1 MKQMADRQ
9 HTSKHYEQQLRM
21 LKDKLLLMSHQ
32 AEQMISDSIRA
43 LMERRP
49 SLAEEVISRDDTLDQ
64 LEVEIDTL
72 CYEILALEQPV
83 ARDLRFIATA
93 LKIVRDIERIGD
105 TAVNI
110 AERAHELIQEP
121 ELRRLIALPIMAE
134 AAQRILKESLD
145 AFVNEDAD
153 LAEKVVLSDRA
164 IDDFYEQIFR
174 ELLTYMIE
182 DTRNIS
188 RAIKL
193 IFIAK
198 HLERVGDHSANIA
211 EMVVFMVRGQD
222 IRHGT
227 RAYRG

>member
-1 MKQMADRQ
+1 MPDRQ
-9 HTSKHYEQQLRM
+9 HTSKHYEQQLRL

-32 AEQMISDSIRA
+32 AEQMISDAMRA
-43 LMERRP
+43 LAERKP
-49 SLAEEVISRDDTLDQ
+49 SVAEEVISRDDTVDQ

-83 ARDLRFIATA
+83 ASDLRFLATA
-93 LKIVRDIERIGD
+93 LKIVRDLERIGD

-110 AERAHELIQEP
+110 AERARELIREP
-121 ELRRLIALPIMAE
+121 ELKKLVALPIMAE

-145 AFVNEDAD
+145 AFVNSDAD
-153 LAEKVVLSDRA
+153 LAEKVIKEDKDV
-164 IDDFYEQIFR
+164 DDLYEQIFR

-188 RAIKL
+188 RALKL

-227 RAYRG
+227 RIDRG

>member
-1 MKQMADRQ
+1 MAGRE
-9 HTSKHYEQQLRM
+9 HTSKHYETQLRL

-32 AEQMISDSIRA
+32 AEQMIADAMRA
-43 LMERRP
+43 LTERRP
-49 SLAEEVISRDDTLDQ
+49 TLADEVISRDDTLDK

-83 ARDLRFIATA
+83 ASDLRFIATA

-110 AERAHELIQEP
+110 AERARELIQEP
-121 ELRRLIALPIMAE
+121 ELKKLIALPIMGQ
-134 AAQRILKESLD
+134 AAQRILKDSLD
-145 AFVNEDAD
+145 AFVNSDAD
-153 LAEKVVLSDRA
+153 LAERVILQDKDV
-164 IDDFYEQIFR
+164 DDLYEQIFR

-182 DTRNIS
+182 DTRSIS

-198 HLERVGDHSANIA
+198 HLERVGDHSSNIA

-227 RAYRG
+227 RSDRG

>member
-1 MKQMADRQ
+1 MPDRQ
-9 HTSKHYEQQLRM
+9 HTSKHYDQQLRL

-32 AEQMISDSIRA
+32 AEQMIADAIKA
-43 LMERRP
+43 LVDRRP
-49 SLAEEVISRDDTLDQ
+49 TLAEEVIHRDDTLDH

-110 AERAHELIQEP
+110 AERARELIQEP
-121 ELRRLIALPIMAE
+121 ELKRLIALPLMAE

-145 AFVNEDAD
+145 AFVNEDAEE
-153 LAEKVVLSDRA
+153 AERVIESDRP
-164 IDDFYEQIFR
+164 IDDLYEQIFR

-211 EMVVFMVRGQD
+211 EMVVFMVKGQD

-227 RAYRG
+227 RVDRR

>member
-1 MKQMADRQ
+1 MPDRE
-9 HTSKHYEQQLRM
+9 HTSKHYEQQLRL

-32 AEQMISDSIRA
+32 AEQMIADAIRA
-43 LMERRP
+43 LIDRRP
-49 SLAEEVISRDDTLDQ
+49 SLAQEVISRDDTLDQ
-64 LEVEIDTL
+64 LEVEIDNL

-121 ELRRLIALPIMAE
+121 ELKRLIALPLMAE

-145 AFVNEDAD
+145 AFVNEDDA
-153 LAEKVVLSDRA
+153 LAEKVVLSDRS
-164 IDDFYEQIFR
+164 IDDLYEQIFR

-188 RAIKL
+188 RALKL

-227 RAYRG
+227 RADRG

>member
-1 MKQMADRQ
+1 MPGRE
-9 HTSKHYEQQLRM
+9 HTSKHYEIQLRL

-32 AEQMISDSIRA
+32 AEQMISDAMRA
-43 LMERRP
+43 LTERRP
-49 SLAEEVISRDDTLDQ
+49 SLADEVITRDDTLDK

-83 ARDLRFIATA
+83 ASDLRFIATA

-110 AERAHELIQEP
+110 AERARELIQEP
-121 ELRRLIALPIMAE
+121 ELKKLIALPIMGQAAE
-134 AAQRILKESLD
+134 RILKNSLD
-145 AFVNEDAD
+145 AFVNSDAD
-153 LAEKVVLSDRA
+153 LAEKIIKEDDD
-164 IDDFYEQIFR
+164 IDDLYEQIFR

-227 RAYRG
+227 HSDRG

>member
-1 MKQMADRQ
+1 MADRQ
-9 HTSKHYEQQLRM
+9 HTSKHYEQQLRL

-32 AEQMISDSIRA
+32 AEQMIAEAIRS
-43 LMERRP
+43 LMDRRP
-49 SLAEEVISRDDTLDQ
+49 SIAEDVIARDDTLDQ

-93 LKIVRDIERIGD
+93 LKIVHDIERIGD

-110 AERAHELIQEP
+110 AERSRELIQEP
-121 ELRRLIALPIMAE
+121 ELKRLIALPLMAD
-134 AAQRILKESLD
+134 AAQLILKQSLD

-153 LAEKVVLSDRA
+153 LAEKVVANDRA
-164 IDDFYEQIFR
+164 IDDLYEQIFR

-211 EMVVFMVRGQD
+211 EMVVFMVKGQD

-227 RAYRG
+227 RIDRG